1 MDDLEDLWTTLL
13 SGDAGLIR
21 RVWGDLTDAEA
32 RAVTEHLKK
41 MIDEAGYREEQKEAA
56 RLALEAIRNAG

>member
-1 MDDLEDLWTTLL
+1 MDDLEDLWATLL